1 MSDYPRTLV
10 DMTHAPYHPV
20 ASRIVD
26 AINYAAA
33 YEDQGLADA
42 NDEILDYWQSLPL
55 ESRRYAYSDD
65 DAVVDRIEDILSDHG
80 YSLSVAEDYPGL
92 WVIDRA
98 EV

>member
-42 NDEILDYWQSLPL
+42 NDEILDYWQSLPGDFI
-55 ESRRYAYSDD
+55 ESDND
-65 DAVVDRIEDILSDHG
+65 VVVDRIEDILSDHG

-92 WVIDRA
+92 WVIDLV
-98 EV
+98 EG